1 DHDAGVDGRRQCGG
15 IGISGVGS
23 SVYVTPLPLQERSIV
38 FGVQHR
44 KRKAHAR
51 VKADAGTLAFR

>member
-1 DHDAGVDGRRQCGG
+1 M
-15 IGISGVGS
+15 
-23 SVYVTPLPLQERSIV
+23 YVTPLPLKERSIV

-44 KRKAHAR
+44 KRKANAR